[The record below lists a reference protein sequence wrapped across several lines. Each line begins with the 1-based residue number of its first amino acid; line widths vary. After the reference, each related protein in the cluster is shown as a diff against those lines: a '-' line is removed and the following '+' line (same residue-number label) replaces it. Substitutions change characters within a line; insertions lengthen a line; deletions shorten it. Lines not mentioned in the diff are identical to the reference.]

1 MKENFNWF
9 KVESSFAID
18 NNALLIVES
27 NKPPCTLP
35 CLYNLIA

>member
-18 NNALLIVES
+18 NALLIVES